1 MYHLIIADDE
11 EKICEGITHLF
22 PWKQIGFEVVGEFH
36 SGQEILDFLKDG
48 SVEVDVILCD
58 IQMPGIDG
66 LEVCR
71 RAADLSEARIVL
83 FSSHQNYEYFRKA
96 LQYHVVDYLLKPIGY
111 EDLIKCFGPIRE
123 ELDRKKDDQQSNE
136 PTDGEGQSCNDVL
149 VNEIIRYLKED
160 FREASLE
167 KAAVHVGLSASYL
180 SRIFKER
187 SGKNFSD
194 YLLQIRMENAC
205 TMLSDVRCKSYEVA
219 YHVGYDNPKNFTRAF
234 KTYFG
239 VTPSE
244 YRRDKIKGEQP

>member
-22 PWKQIGFEVVGEFH
+22 PWKQIGFEVVGQFH
-36 SGQEILDFLKDG
+36 SGQEIIQFLEDG
-48 SVEVDVILCD
+48 TVPVDVIFCD

-71 RAADLSEARIVL
+71 RAAELSDARIVL

-96 LQYHVVDYLLKPIGY
+96 IQYHVVDYLLKPIGY
-111 EDLIKCFGPIRE
+111 EDLITCFGNIRDA
-123 ELDRKKDDQQSNE
+123 LDRERAKDQEAELPEEETECSDR
-136 PTDGEGQSCNDVL
+136 L
-149 VNEIIRYLKED
+149 VKEVIRYLQEHY
-160 FREASLE
+160 REASLE

-187 SGKNFSD
+187 SGENFSD
-194 YLLQIRMENAC
+194 LLLQIRMENAC
-205 TMLSDVRCKSYEVA
+205 RMLEDVRCKSYEVA
-219 YHVGYDNPKNFTRAF
+219 YNVGYDNPKNFTRAF
-234 KTYFG
+234 KAYYG

-244 YRRDKIKGEQP
+244 YRREKMEDSSL

>member
-11 EKICEGITHLF
+11 EKICEGITNLF
-22 PWKQIGFEVVGEFH
+22 PWKQIGFEVVGQFH
-36 SGQEILDFLKDG
+36 TGQEIIQFLKDG
-48 SVEVDVILCD
+48 SVPVDVIFCD

-71 RAADLSEARIVL
+71 QAAELCNARIVL

-111 EDLIKCFGPIRE
+111 EDLINCFGAIRD
-123 ELDRKKDDQQSNE
+123 ELDRERGRQREEDSQEEEQ
-136 PTDGEGQSCNDVL
+136 GCNDVL
-149 VNEIIRYLKED
+149 VKEIIHYLQENYKD
-160 FREASLE
+160 ASLE
-167 KAAVHVGLSASYL
+167 KAAVHVGLSSSYL

-187 SGKNFSD
+187 SGVNFSD
-194 YLLQIRMENAC
+194 YLLQIRMEHAC
-205 TMLSDVRCKSYEVA
+205 KMLEDVRCKSYEVA

-234 KTYFG
+234 KGYYG

-244 YRRDKIKGEQP
+244 YRREKVKGETS